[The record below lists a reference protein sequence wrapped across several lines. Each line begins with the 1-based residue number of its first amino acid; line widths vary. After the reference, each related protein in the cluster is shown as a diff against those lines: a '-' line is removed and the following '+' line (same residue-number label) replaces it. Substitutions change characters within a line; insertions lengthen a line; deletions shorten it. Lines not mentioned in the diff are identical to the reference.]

1 MYQEDFNMKD
11 SGRKTSYARRELGAS
26 VIGSLIPG
34 IKGFKTP
41 NEVLE
46 DALNE
51 HQGKEANNDLANNP
65 KVKAG
70 VALEPA
76 ITKMFVDEL
85 QQFAN
90 NQKAKFKISV
100 PEKANLYSLDNKGKL
115 GSSLD
120 NLLTI
125 THGNLVV
132 TDHNN
137 IEQVLS
143 KSGPVEIKNY
153 SGSADDPVNP
163 LYLYQLQQQML
174 CTGSA
179 WGIVVRLVKGWE
191 LQWFAY
197 QRNNEMVTDII
208 NAGTDFWNRFDGIVE
223 GKDYWYPPET
233 TKEASKIIKGN
244 GKKDP
249 VVMDG
254 NNELGKWIDQYNDA
268 NAIIKVQEEKKDEAS
283 KIIKEIMLDNEV
295 ISWNG
300 FIINHTTM
308 TRKKT
313 KMVEV
318 PGADPIVTRRFS
330 IKDAR

>member
-1 MYQEDFNMKD
+1 MKD
-11 SGRKTSYARRELGAS
+11 SGRKTSYKRKELGAS

-34 IKGFKTP
+34 IKGFKTS

-51 HQGKEANNDLANNP
+51 HQGKEAKNDLANNP

-70 VALEPA
+70 QALEPA
-76 ITKMFVDEL
+76 ITQMFVNEL
-85 QQFAN
+85 QSIAKD
-90 NQKAKFKISV
+90 QKAKFKISV
-100 PEKANLYSLDNKGKL
+100 PEKANLYSLDNGKL

-125 THGNLVV
+125 NNGSLEV
-132 TDHNN
+132 TDHNKSTM
-137 IEQVLS
+137 VLS

-153 SGSADDPVNP
+153 SGSAEDPVNP

-174 CTGSA
+174 CTGST
-179 WGIVVRLVKGWE
+179 WGIIVRLVKGWD
-191 LQWFAY
+191 LQWY
-197 QRNNEMVTDII
+197 VYERNTEMCNDII
-208 NAGTDFWNRFDGIVE
+208 NAATDFWNRFDGILE

-233 TKEASKIIKGN
+233 TEEATKIFKGN
-244 GKKDP
+244 GNKEPVIMDSNNMLSELIDEFMNASKTEKDA
-249 VVMDG
+249 
-254 NNELGKWIDQYNDA
+254 KAQ
-268 NAIIKVQEEKKDEAS
+268 KDEAS
-283 KIIKEIMLDNEV
+283 KAIKTIMKEHEV
-295 ISWNG
+295 ISFNG
-300 FIINHTTM
+300 FIVSHTTM

-330 IKDAR
+330 IKDVR

>member
-11 SGRKTSYARRELGAS
+11 SGRKTSYKRKELGAS

-34 IKGFKTP
+34 IKGFKTS

-51 HQGKEANNDLANNP
+51 YQGKEAKNDLANNP

-70 VALEPA
+70 QALEPA
-76 ITKMFVDEL
+76 ITQMFVNEL
-85 QQFAN
+85 QSIAKD
-90 NQKAKFKISV
+90 QKAKFKISV
-100 PEKANLYSLDNKGKL
+100 PEKANLYSLDNGKL

-125 THGNLVV
+125 NNGSLEV
-132 TDHNN
+132 TDHNKSTM
-137 IEQVLS
+137 VLS

-153 SGSADDPVNP
+153 SGSAEDPVNP
-163 LYLYQLQQQML
+163 LYVYQLQQQML
-174 CTGSA
+174 CTGST
-179 WGIVVRLVKGWE
+179 WGIIVRLVKGWE
-191 LQWFAY
+191 LQWY
-197 QRNNEMVTDII
+197 VYERNTEMCNDII
-208 NAGTDFWNRFDGIVE
+208 NAATDFWNRFDGILE

-233 TKEASKIIKGN
+233 TEEATKIFKGSGNKEPVIMDSNNMLSELIDEFMNASKTE
-244 GKKDP
+244 KDA
-249 VVMDG
+249 
-254 NNELGKWIDQYNDA
+254 KAQ
-268 NAIIKVQEEKKDEAS
+268 KDEAS
-283 KIIKEIMLDNEV
+283 KAIKTIMKEHEV
-295 ISWNG
+295 ISFNG
-300 FIINHTTM
+300 FIVSHTSM

-330 IKDAR
+330 IKDVR

>member
-1 MYQEDFNMKD
+1 MKD
-11 SGRKTSYARRELGAS
+11 SGRKTSYKNKELGAS
-26 VIGSLIPG
+26 VIGSIIPG

-51 HQGKEANNDLANNP
+51 YQGKEANNDLANNP

-70 VALEPA
+70 QALEPA

-85 QQFAN
+85 SVQTKE
-90 NQKAKFKISV
+90 QKAQFKISV
-100 PEKANLYSLDNKGKL
+100 PGSANLYSLDNGKL

-125 THGNLVV
+125 SKGKLEV

-137 IEQVLS
+137 TTQVLD

-153 SGSADDPVNP
+153 SGSAEDPINP

-174 CTGSA
+174 CTGST
-179 WGIVVRLVKGWE
+179 WGILVRLVKGWD
-191 LQWFAY
+191 LQWFVY
-197 QRNNEMVTDII
+197 QRNTQMITDII
-208 NAGTDFWNRFDGIVE
+208 NAGTDFWNRFDGILQ
-223 GKDYWYPPET
+223 GNDYWYPPET
-233 TKEASKIIKGN
+233 TEEASKIYKGS
-244 GKKDP
+244 GDVEP
-249 VVMDG
+249 VVLDG
-254 NNELGKWIDQYNDA
+254 NNELGGLIEEFMTSNKAEKDA
-268 NAIIKVQEEKKDEAS
+268 KAAKDEAS
-283 KIIKEIMLDNEV
+283 KAIKTIMKNFEV
-295 ISWNG
+295 ISYNG
-300 FIINHTTM
+300 FVVSHKTM

-318 PGADPIVTRRFS
+318 IGADPIVTRRFS
-330 IKDAR
+330 IKDGR

>member
-11 SGRKTSYARRELGAS
+11 SGRKTSYKRKELGAS
-26 VIGSLIPG
+26 VIGALIPG
-34 IKGFKTP
+34 IKSFKTP

-51 HQGKEANNDLANNP
+51 YQGKEAKNDLANNP

-70 VALEPA
+70 ITLEPA
-76 ITKMFVDEL
+76 ITKMFVNEL
-85 QQFAN
+85 QTIATE
-90 NQKAKFKISV
+90 QKVKFKISV
-100 PEKANLYSLDNKGKL
+100 PGEANLYSLDNGKL

-125 THGNLVV
+125 SNGNLEI

-137 IEQVLS
+137 FLAVLS
-143 KSGPVEIKNY
+143 KSGPVEIKNF
-153 SGSADDPVNP
+153 SGAADEPVYP
-163 LYLYQLQQQML
+163 SYIYQLQQQML
-174 CTGSA
+174 CTGST
-179 WGIVVRLVKGWE
+179 WGILVRLVKGWE
-191 LQWFAY
+191 LQWFIY
-197 QRNNEMVTDII
+197 ERNNNIVTDII
-208 NAGTDFWNRFDGIVE
+208 NAATDFWNRFDGILQ

-233 TKEASKIIKGN
+233 TEEATKIFKGN
-244 GKKDP
+244 GIKDP

-268 NAIIKVQEEKKDEAS
+268 NTIIKLNTEKKDEAS
-283 KIIKEIMLDNEV
+283 KLIKEIMKENEV

-300 FIINHTTM
+300 FIVNHTTM

-318 PGADPIVTRRFS
+318 PGADPIITRRFS
-330 IKDAR
+330 IKDVR

>member
-1 MYQEDFNMKD
+1 MKD
-11 SGRKTSYARRELGAS
+11 SGRKTSYKRKELGAS

-34 IKGFKTP
+34 IKGFKTS

-51 HQGKEANNDLANNP
+51 YQGKEAKNDLANNP

-70 VALEPA
+70 QALEPA

-85 QQFAN
+85 QSIAID
-90 NQKAKFKISV
+90 QKAKFKISV
-100 PEKANLYSLDNKGKL
+100 PEKANLYSLDNGKL

-125 THGNLVV
+125 NNGSLEV
-132 TDHNN
+132 TDHNKTT
-137 IEQVLS
+137 IVLS

-153 SGSADDPVNP
+153 SGSAEDPVNP
-163 LYLYQLQQQML
+163 LYVYQLQQQML
-174 CTGSA
+174 CTGST
-179 WGIVVRLVKGWE
+179 WGIIVRLVKGWE
-191 LQWFAY
+191 LQWY
-197 QRNNEMVTDII
+197 VYERNTEMCNDII
-208 NAGTDFWNRFDGIVE
+208 NAATDFWNRFDGILE

-233 TKEASKIIKGN
+233 TEEATKIFKGN
-244 GKKDP
+244 GSKE
-249 VVMDG
+249 VFSMDS
-254 NNELGKWIDQYNDA
+254 NNMLSELIDEFM
-268 NAIIKVQEEKKDEAS
+268 NASKTEKEAKAQKDEAS
-283 KIIKEIMLDNEV
+283 KAIKTIMKEHEV
-295 ISWNG
+295 ISFNG
-300 FIINHTTM
+300 YIVSHTSM

>member
-1 MYQEDFNMKD
+1 MKD
-11 SGRKTSYARRELGAS
+11 SGRKTSYKRKELGAS

-34 IKGFKTP
+34 IKGFKTS

-51 HQGKEANNDLANNP
+51 HQGKEAKNDLANNP

-70 VALEPA
+70 QALEPA

-85 QQFAN
+85 QSIAID
-90 NQKAKFKISV
+90 QKAKFKISV
-100 PEKANLYSLDNKGKL
+100 PEKANLYSLDNGKL

-125 THGNLVV
+125 NNGSLEV
-132 TDHNN
+132 TDHNKTT
-137 IEQVLS
+137 IVLS

-153 SGSADDPVNP
+153 SGSAEDPVNP
-163 LYLYQLQQQML
+163 LYVYQLQQQML
-174 CTGSA
+174 CTGST
-179 WGIVVRLVKGWE
+179 WGIIVRLVKGWE
-191 LQWFAY
+191 LQWY
-197 QRNNEMVTDII
+197 VYERNTEMCNDII
-208 NAGTDFWNRFDGIVE
+208 NAATDFWNRFDGILE

-233 TKEASKIIKGN
+233 TEEATKIFKGN
-244 GKKDP
+244 GSKE
-249 VVMDG
+249 VFSMDS
-254 NNELGKWIDQYNDA
+254 NNMLSELIDEFM
-268 NAIIKVQEEKKDEAS
+268 NASKTEKEAKAQKDEAS
-283 KIIKEIMLDNEV
+283 KAIKTIMKEHEV
-295 ISWNG
+295 ISFNG
-300 FIINHTTM
+300 YIVSHTSM